1 MAAGI
6 TALGNRRILSVAL
19 NSMPQEA
26 QVFGSGRFCSW
37 LLEPSMP
44 GIHSVPD
51 CLSDPLYVPKALQT
65 CVSLSLSHRKE
76 ECPWECCRFSK

>member
-6 TALGNRRILSVAL
+6 TALGNRRILTVAL

-26 QVFGSGRFCSW
+26 QVFGSGPFCSW

-44 GIHSVPD
+44 GVHSVQD
-51 CLSDPLYVPKALQT
+51 CLSDPRSVTTAFQT
-65 CVSLSLSHRKE
+65 CVSLLHRE
-76 ECPWECCRFSK
+76 EKCSWESCKSSM

>member
-6 TALGNRRILSVAL
+6 TALGNRRILTVAL

-26 QVFGSGRFCSW
+26 QVFGSGPFSSW

-44 GIHSVPD
+44 SVHSMPD
-51 CLSDPLYVPKALQT
+51 CLSDPRYVIRAFQT
-65 CVSLSLSHRKE
+65 SDMSLLHREE
-76 ECPWECCRFSK
+76 ECSWESCMFSK

>member
-26 QVFGSGRFCSW
+26 QVFGSDLFCSW

-44 GIHSVPD
+44 GVHSVPD
-51 CLSDPLYVPKALQT
+51 CLSDPRYVTRAFQT
-65 CVSLSLSHRKE
+65 SDVSLLHREDKCSLE
-76 ECPWECCRFSK
+76 FSKFSK

>member
-26 QVFGSGRFCSW
+26 RVFGSGPFCSW

-44 GIHSVPD
+44 GVHSVPD
-51 CLSDPLYVPKALQT
+51 CLSDPLYVTKAFQT
-65 CVSLSLSHRKE
+65 CVPLLHQE
-76 ECPWECCRFSK
+76 EGCSWESCKFSK